1 MAATVTTENNMA
13 KQLEWTREK
22 SLPMVLPLLTFLGS
36 LPWSWNATRALAGT
50 VAVPGT
56 LELKDHSSLK
66 VQ

>member
-1 MAATVTTENNMA
+1 MAATVTTENGKTGGMA
-13 KQLEWTREK
+13 PRKN
-22 SLPMVLPLLTFLGS
+22 LPMVLPLLTFLGS

>member
-1 MAATVTTENNMA
+1 MAATVTTENGKTGGMDPR
-13 KQLEWTREK
+13 KD
-22 SLPMVLPLLTFLGS
+22 LPMVLPLLTFLGS
-36 LPWSWNATRALAGT
+36 LPWSWNATRALPGT

>member
-1 MAATVTTENNMA
+1 MAATVTTENGKTAGMDPRKN
-13 KQLEWTREK
+13 
-22 SLPMVLPLLTFLGS
+22 LPMVLPLLTFLGS

-66 VQ
+66 EQ